1 MNPRL
6 FCRERAYHKAL
17 LLTYSFDPIFF
28 EQVVLPDLWA
38 GRSSDILVL
47 GDRGE
52 IDASLQS
59 AVGQL
64 WNLGKQYLL
73 AAADVAGAFHPKVFV
88 RLGPKDGI
96 VMVGSGNV
104 TSSGWGGNQELGAAW
119 MVGPN
124 HIDKGEW
131 LHPFLEDVL
140 SWCQVDLERDAVRRF
155 KDVPWLSLTPAST
168 SEASPVLHSWGTR
181 SLASEL
187 ARRWSGRRFDEVK
200 ILTGSTDESGAFLR
214 WAQATFGVT
223 RATIALTPASASFVS
238 EKLADLPLDLR
249 LIEAPLDR
257 PLHAKF
263 YWFEG
268 ADGPAAVMGSANC
281 SAAAWLLAPASAG
294 NVESIVVYDRPNARD
309 FESALGLFAV
319 PGQAPDEVLVPR
331 VIHAQAP
338 TAHQASFGI
347 KSLQWDNASRRMVVE
362 IFPAPD
368 PAAQVGLRLGERVVP
383 MVRPHGP
390 KALWMCEITER
401 LDSATMF
408 ASVIVTMGSDS
419 WTTAARWVDDLAA
432 LEHASHSARL
442 LEPFKALDRST
453 SSAEQRQMLDEL
465 QEVAQTLFNDPAS
478 FRDPGFGGGDRKK
491 KSDAPA
497 EPLNPNDLLVHLDEL
512 HEGLPHLASA
522 QPGSLSL
529 TGILRLLFE
538 AETDEGRMPAA
549 AGDEDIDEGQM
560 LETPPTPKS
569 PDPKDQA
576 SAADGAIIEAR
587 FRERLATQINTFM
600 TEMSAAAFA
609 GRCTATQMVQ
619 AVAFPLAIALR
630 GRRKGWVPEELAERW
645 ALEVF
650 SILFR
655 GQGPGSGG
663 LLRAVEQRYVENGQ
677 RDTFNDVVGD
687 GTLWLVLVATLGG
700 ARWHGVGTD
709 IDKAVALRE
718 VFTSRQLRASA
729 TSARVTSLL
738 GSIRIEDAKAH
749 VADVAP
755 TVDRLL
761 GEIESALR
769 PMWESE
775 MRDQGSRAITH
786 KQGDLLW
793 RDKVG
798 WAICLEEVQDR
809 TGQSIKVRLKGVE
822 KAVMCGFYVNVS
834 EAGSRNPEL
843 RQIVDLLR
851 RTVATPP
858 ASLTPTPLTPSTP
871 AEA

>member
-52 IDASLQS
+52 IDASVQS

-73 AAADVAGAFHPKVFV
+73 AEADAAGAFHPKVFV

-124 HIDKGEW
+124 HIDKGGW
-131 LHPFLEDVL
+131 LHPFLDDVL
-140 SWCQVDLERDAVRRF
+140 TWCSGNLERDALRRF
-155 KDVPWLSLTPAST
+155 KDVPWLSLTPADDSG
-168 SEASPVLHSWGTR
+168 ASPILHSRGTR
-181 SLASEL
+181 SLATEL

-223 RATIALTPASASFVS
+223 RATIALTPASASFVA

-249 LIEAPLDR
+249 LIKAPSDR

-281 SAAAWLLAPASAG
+281 SAAAWLLAPASNG
-294 NVESIVVYDRPNARD
+294 NVESIVVYDRPDAQD

-319 PGQAPDEVLVPR
+319 SGLAPGEILIPR
-331 VIHAQAP
+331 TIHDQAP

-347 KSLQWDNASRRMVVE
+347 KSLQWENASRRMVAE
-362 IFPAPD
+362 IVPPPD
-368 PAAQVGLRLGERVVP
+368 PAAQVGLRLGDRVVP
-383 MVRPHGP
+383 MERLHGP
-390 KALWMCEITER
+390 KALWTCEITEG
-401 LDSATMF
+401 LDAATMF
-408 ASVIVTMGSDS
+408 VSVIVTLGSDY
-419 WTTAARWVDDLAA
+419 WTTASRWVDDLAA

-497 EPLNPNDLLVHLDEL
+497 EPVNPNDLLVHLDESL
-512 HEGLPHLASA
+512 EGLPHLASA

-538 AETDEGRMPAA
+538 DETDEGRTPAA

-560 LETPPTPKS
+560 PETPPPPKP
-569 PDPKDQA
+569 PDQKDQA
-576 SAADGAIIEAR
+576 GAATDGAVIEAR

-600 TEMSAAAFA
+600 TEMSAAPFA
-609 GRCTATQMVQ
+609 VRCTATQMVQ

-630 GRRKGWVPEELAERW
+630 GRRKGWVPDELAERW

-655 GQGPGSGG
+655 GHGAGSGG
-663 LLRAVEQRYVENGQ
+663 LLRAVEHRYVENGQ
-677 RDTFNDVVGD
+677 RETFDDVVGD

-700 ARWHGVGTD
+700 ASWHGVGTD

-718 VFTSRQLRASA
+718 VFSAPQLLASA
-729 TSARVTSLL
+729 TSGRVTGLL
-738 GSIRIEDAKAH
+738 GKIRIEDAKAY

-755 TVDRLL
+755 TVNRLL

-769 PMWESE
+769 PVWESE
-775 MRDQGSRAITH
+775 MRDQGARAITH

-798 WAICLEEVQDR
+798 WAVCLEEVQDR
-809 TGQSIKVRLKGVE
+809 AGQPIKVRLKGVE
-822 KAVMCGFYVNVS
+822 KAVMAGFYVNVS
-834 EAGSRNPEL
+834 ETSSRNAVL
-843 RQIVDLLR
+843 AQLLVALK
-851 RTVATPP
+851 RTVTADK
-858 ASLTPTPLTPSTP
+858 
-871 AEA
+871 

>member
-38 GRSSDILVL
+38 GRSSDILVI

-52 IDASLQS
+52 IDTSFQS
-59 AVGQL
+59 AAGQL

-73 AAADVAGAFHPKVFV
+73 AGADVAGAFHPKVFV

-96 VMVGSGNV
+96 VMVGSGNI

-124 HIDKGEW
+124 HIDKGGW
-131 LHPFLEDVL
+131 LHPFFDDVL
-140 SWCQVDLERDAVRRF
+140 TWCQGDLERDAVRRF
-155 KDVPWLSLTPAST
+155 KDVPWLSLTPADANET
-168 SEASPVLHSWGTR
+168 NPLMHSRGTI
-181 SLASEL
+181 SLATEL

-214 WAQATFGVT
+214 WAQTTFGVT
-223 RATIALTPASASFVS
+223 RATIALTPASASFVAG
-238 EKLADLPLDLR
+238 KLADLQLELR
-249 LIEAPLDR
+249 LIAAPADR

-268 ADGPAAVMGSANC
+268 ADGPAALMGSANC
-281 SAAAWLLAPASAG
+281 SAAAWLLAPENAG
-294 NVESIVVYDRPNARD
+294 NVESIVAYDRADAQD
-309 FESALGLFAV
+309 FESALRLFAV
-319 PGQAPDEVLVPR
+319 PGQAPADILVPR
-331 VIHAQAP
+331 TIHDQVP
-338 TAHQASFGI
+338 TAHQALFRI
-347 KSLQWDNASRRMVVE
+347 RSLQWSNASRCLVAE

-368 PAAQVGLRLGERVVP
+368 PAAQVGVHLGEHVLPMERV
-383 MVRPHGP
+383 HGP
-390 KALWMCEITER
+390 KAQWMCEITGG
-401 LDSATMF
+401 LDAATMF
-408 ASVIVTMGSDS
+408 ASVIVTLGAVS
-419 WTTAARWVDDLAA
+419 WTTGSRWIDDLAA

-465 QEVAQTLFNDPAS
+465 QEVARTLFNDSAS

-497 EPLNPNDLLVHLDEL
+497 EPVNPNDLLVHLDES

-538 AETDEGRMPAA
+538 DETDEDRTPAA
-549 AGDEDIDEGQM
+549 AGDEDVDEGQM
-560 LETPPTPKS
+560 PETPPPPKP
-569 PDPKDQA
+569 PDQKDQA
-576 SAADGAIIEAR
+576 GAATDGAVIEAR

-609 GRCTATQMVQ
+609 VRCTATQMVQ
-619 AVAFPLAIALR
+619 AVAFPLAIGLR
-630 GRRKGWVPEELAERW
+630 GRRKGWVPDELAEQW

-655 GQGPGSGG
+655 GQGAGSGG
-663 LLRAVEQRYVENGQ
+663 LLRAVEHRYVENGQ
-677 RDTFNDVVGD
+677 RETFDDVVGD

-700 ARWHGVGTD
+700 ASWHGVGTD

-718 VFTSRQLRASA
+718 VFSAPQLLASA
-729 TSARVTSLL
+729 TSGRVTGLL
-738 GSIRIEDAKAH
+738 GKIRVEDAKAY

-755 TVDRLL
+755 TVNRLL

-769 PMWESE
+769 PVWESE
-775 MRDQGSRAITH
+775 MRDQGARAITH

-798 WAICLEEVQDR
+798 WAVCLEEVQDR
-809 TGQSIKVRLKGVE
+809 AGQPIKVRLKGVE
-822 KAVMCGFYVNVS
+822 KAVMAGFYVNVS
-834 EAGSRNPEL
+834 ETSSRNAVL
-843 RQIVDLLR
+843 AQLLVALK
-851 RTVATPP
+851 RTVTADK
-858 ASLTPTPLTPSTP
+858 
-871 AEA
+871 

>member
-38 GRSSDILVL
+38 GRSSDILVI

-52 IDASLQS
+52 IDTSFQS
-59 AVGQL
+59 AAGQL

-73 AAADVAGAFHPKVFV
+73 AGADVAGAFHPKVFV

-96 VMVGSGNV
+96 VMVGSGNI

-124 HIDKGEW
+124 HIDKGGW
-131 LHPFLEDVL
+131 LHPFFDDVL
-140 SWCQVDLERDAVRRF
+140 TWCQGDLERDAVRRF
-155 KDVPWLSLTPAST
+155 KDVPWLSLTPADANET
-168 SEASPVLHSWGTR
+168 NPLMHSRGTI
-181 SLASEL
+181 SLATEL

-214 WAQATFGVT
+214 WAQTTFGVT
-223 RATIALTPASASFVS
+223 RATIALTPASASFVAG
-238 EKLADLPLDLR
+238 KLADLQLELR
-249 LIEAPLDR
+249 LIAAPADR

-268 ADGPAAVMGSANC
+268 ADGPAALMGSANC
-281 SAAAWLLAPASAG
+281 SAAAWLLAPENAG
-294 NVESIVVYDRPNARD
+294 NVESIVAYDRADAQD
-309 FESALGLFAV
+309 FESALRLFAV
-319 PGQAPDEVLVPR
+319 PGQAPADILVPR
-331 VIHAQAP
+331 TIHDQVP
-338 TAHQASFGI
+338 TAHQALFRI
-347 KSLQWDNASRRMVVE
+347 RSLQWSNASRCLVAE

-368 PAAQVGLRLGERVVP
+368 PAAQVGVHLGEHVLPMERV
-383 MVRPHGP
+383 HGP
-390 KALWMCEITER
+390 KAQWMCEITGG
-401 LDSATMF
+401 LDAATMF
-408 ASVIVTMGSDS
+408 ASVIVTLGAVS
-419 WTTAARWVDDLAA
+419 WTTGSRWIDDLAA

-465 QEVAQTLFNDPAS
+465 QEVARTLFNDLAS

-497 EPLNPNDLLVHLDEL
+497 EPVNPNDLLVHLDES
-512 HEGLPHLASA
+512 HEGVPHLASA

-538 AETDEGRMPAA
+538 DETDEDRTPAA
-549 AGDEDIDEGQM
+549 AGDEDVDEGQM
-560 LETPPTPKS
+560 PETPPPPKP
-569 PDPKDQA
+569 PDQKDQA
-576 SAADGAIIEAR
+576 GAATDGAVIEAR

-609 GRCTATQMVQ
+609 VRCTATQMVQ

-630 GRRKGWVPEELAERW
+630 GRRKGWVPDELAEQW

-655 GQGPGSGG
+655 GQGAGSGG
-663 LLRAVEQRYVENGQ
+663 LLRAVEHRYVENGQ
-677 RDTFNDVVGD
+677 RETFDDVVGD

-700 ARWHGVGTD
+700 ASWHGVGTD

-718 VFTSRQLRASA
+718 VFSAPQLLASA
-729 TSARVTSLL
+729 TSGRVTGLL
-738 GSIRIEDAKAH
+738 GKIRVEDAKAY

-755 TVDRLL
+755 TVNRLL

-769 PMWESE
+769 PVWESE
-775 MRDQGSRAITH
+775 MRGQGARAITH

-798 WAICLEEVQDR
+798 WAVCLEEVQDR
-809 TGQSIKVRLKGVE
+809 AGQPIKVRLKGVE
-822 KAVMCGFYVNVS
+822 KAVMAGFYVNVS
-834 EAGSRNPEL
+834 ETSSRNAVL
-843 RQIVDLLR
+843 AQLLVALK
-851 RTVATPP
+851 RTVTADK
-858 ASLTPTPLTPSTP
+858 
-871 AEA
+871 

>member
-6 FCRERAYHKAL
+6 FCRERGYHKAL

-38 GRSSDILVL
+38 GRSTDILVL
-47 GDRGE
+47 GDAGE
-52 IDASLQS
+52 IDASFQS

-73 AAADVAGAFHPKVFV
+73 AGADVAGAFHPKVFV

-96 VMVGSGNV
+96 VMIGSGNV

-124 HIDKGEW
+124 HIDKGGW
-131 LHPFLEDVL
+131 LHPFLDDVL
-140 SWCQVDLERDAVRRF
+140 TWCQGNLERDALRRF
-155 KDVPWLSLTPAST
+155 KDIPWLSLTPADN
-168 SEASPVLHSWGTR
+168 SEASPILHSRGTR
-181 SLASEL
+181 SLATEL
-187 ARRWSGRRFDEVK
+187 ARRWSGRRFDAVK

-223 RATIALTPASASFVS
+223 RATIALTPASASFMA

-249 LIEAPLDR
+249 LIEAPPDR

-281 SAAAWLLAPASAG
+281 SAAAWLLAPASIG
-294 NVESIVVYDRPNARD
+294 NVESIVVYDRPDAQD
-309 FESALGLFAV
+309 FKSALGLFAV
-319 PGQAPDEVLVPR
+319 PGLAPDEILIPR
-331 VIHAQAP
+331 TIHEQAP

-347 KSLQWDNASRRMVVE
+347 KSLQWDNASRRMVAE
-362 IFPAPD
+362 IVPPPD
-368 PAAQVGLRLGERVVP
+368 PAAQVGLRLGDRVVP
-383 MVRPHGP
+383 MERLHGS
-390 KALWMCEITER
+390 KVLLKCEITEG
-401 LDSATMF
+401 LDAATMF

-419 WTTAARWVDDLAA
+419 WTTASRWVDDLAA

-478 FRDPGFGGGDRKK
+478 FRDPGFGGGDHKK

-497 EPLNPNDLLVHLDEL
+497 EPVNPNDLLVHLDEV

-522 QPGSLSL
+522 QSGSLSL

-538 AETDEGRMPAA
+538 AEIDEGRTPAA

-560 LETPPTPKS
+560 PEKPPPPMP
-569 PDPKDQA
+569 PDQKDQA
-576 SAADGAIIEAR
+576 GAATDGAVIEAR

-630 GRRKGWVPEELAERW
+630 GRRKGWVQDEVAEQW

-650 SILFR
+650 SILFH
-655 GQGPGSGG
+655 GQGSGSGG
-663 LLRAVEQRYVENGQ
+663 LLRAVEYRYVENGQ
-677 RDTFNDVVGD
+677 RETFDDLVGD

-700 ARWHGVGTD
+700 ASWHGVGTD

-718 VFTSRQLRASA
+718 VFSSPQLLASA
-729 TSARVTSLL
+729 TSGRVTGLL
-738 GSIRIEDAKAH
+738 GKIRIEDAKAY

-755 TVDRLL
+755 TVTRLL

-769 PMWESE
+769 PVWELE
-775 MRDQGSRAITH
+775 MRAQGVRAIHH
-786 KQGDLLW
+786 KLGDLLW

-798 WAICLEEVQDR
+798 WAICLEEAQDR
-809 TGQSIKVRLKGVE
+809 AGQSIKVRLKGVE
-822 KAVMCGFYVNVS
+822 KAVMAGFYVNVS
-834 EAGSRNPEL
+834 EVCGRNPLLNGLIEEL
-843 RQIVDLLR
+843 RRHV
-851 RTVATPP
+851 TTK
-858 ASLTPTPLTPSTP
+858 
-871 AEA
+871 

>member
-52 IDASLQS
+52 IDASFQS

-73 AAADVAGAFHPKVFV
+73 SGADVAGAFHPKVFL

-124 HIDKGEW
+124 HIDKGGW
-131 LHPFLEDVL
+131 LHPFLDDVL
-140 SWCQVDLERDAVRRF
+140 TWCQGDLERDSVRRF
-155 KDVPWLSLTPAST
+155 KDVPWLSLTAAST
-168 SEASPVLHSWGTR
+168 SQASPVLHSRGTR
-181 SLASEL
+181 SLAAEL

-238 EKLADLPLDLR
+238 KKLADLPLELR
-249 LIEAPLDR
+249 LIEAPPDR

-281 SAAAWLLAPASAG
+281 SAAAWLLAPNGTG
-294 NVESIVVYDRPNARD
+294 NVESIVVYDRPDAQE
-309 FESALGLFAV
+309 FESALGLFAA
-319 PGQAPDEVLVPR
+319 PGQAPAEILVPR
-331 VIHAQAP
+331 AVHDQAP
-338 TAHQASFGI
+338 KAHHASFAI
-347 KSLQWDNASRRMVVE
+347 KSLQWDNASRRIVAE
-362 IFPAPD
+362 IFPAPE
-368 PAAQVGLRLGERVVP
+368 PTAQVGLRLGERVVP
-383 MVRPHGP
+383 MERLHGL
-390 KALWMCEITER
+390 KALWMCEITEG
-401 LDSATMF
+401 LAAATMF
-408 ASVIVTMGSDS
+408 ASVIVSVGADS
-419 WTTAARWVDDLAA
+419 WTTPSRWIDDLAA

-478 FRDPGFGGGDRKK
+478 FRDPAFGGGDRKK
-491 KSDAPA
+491 KSDVPA
-497 EPLNPNDLLVHLDEL
+497 EPVNPNDLLVHLDESG
-512 HEGLPHLASA
+512 EGLPHLVSA

-538 AETDEGRMPAA
+538 AETDEGRTPAA

-560 LETPPTPKS
+560 PDTPSPPK
-569 PDPKDQA
+569 PADKKDQA
-576 SAADGAIIEAR
+576 GAATDGAVIEAR
-587 FRERLATQINTFM
+587 FRERLATQNNTFL

-630 GRRKGWVPEELAERW
+630 GRRKGWVPDELAERW

-655 GQGPGSGG
+655 GQGSGPGG
-663 LLRAVEQRYVENGQ
+663 LLRAVEHRYVESGK
-677 RDTFNDVVGD
+677 RETFDDVVGD

-700 ARWHGVGTD
+700 TSWHGVGTD

-718 VFTSRQLRASA
+718 VFAAPQLLASA
-729 TSARVTSLL
+729 TSGRVTGLL
-738 GSIRIEDAKAH
+738 GKIRIDDAKAY

-755 TVDRLL
+755 TVNRLL
-761 GEIESALR
+761 GEIEHALR
-769 PMWESE
+769 LVWESE
-775 MRDQGSRAITH
+775 MRDQGARAITH

-798 WAICLEEVQDR
+798 WAVCLEETQNRV
-809 TGQSIKVRLKGVE
+809 GQSIKVRLKGVE
-822 KAVMCGFYVNVS
+822 KAVMAGYYVNV
-834 EAGSRNPEL
+834 ADACNRDPVLGRL
-843 RQIVDLLR
+843 VGDLR
-851 RTVATPP
+851 RSVAT
-858 ASLTPTPLTPSTP
+858 SRQ
-871 AEA
+871 

>member
-52 IDASLQS
+52 IDSSFQS

-73 AAADVAGAFHPKVFV
+73 AGADVAGAFHPKVFL
-88 RLGPKDGI
+88 RLGPTDGI

-124 HIDKGEW
+124 HIDKGGW

-140 SWCQVDLERDAVRRF
+140 TWCQGDLERDSVRRF
-155 KDVPWLSLTPAST
+155 KDVPWLSLTPANT

-181 SLASEL
+181 SLAIEL

-223 RATIALTPASASFVS
+223 RATIALTPASASFVA

-249 LIEAPLDR
+249 LIEAPPDR

-281 SAAAWLLAPASAG
+281 SAAAWLLAPASTG
-294 NVESIVVYDRPNARD
+294 NVESIVVYDRPDDQD
-309 FESALGLFAV
+309 FESALGLFTV
-319 PGQAPDEVLVPR
+319 PGQAPDEILVPR
-331 VIHAQAP
+331 NVHDQAP
-338 TAHQASFGI
+338 TAHHASFGI

-362 IFPAPD
+362 IVPAPD
-368 PAAQVGLRLGERVVP
+368 TAAQAGLRLGDRVMPMERL
-383 MVRPHGP
+383 HGA
-390 KALWMCEITER
+390 KALWMCEITEG
-401 LDSATMF
+401 LDAATMF
-408 ASVIVTMGSDS
+408 ASVIVTMGADS
-419 WTTAARWVDDLAA
+419 WTTASRWVDDLAA

-465 QEVAQTLFNDPAS
+465 QEVAQTLFNDSAS

-497 EPLNPNDLLVHLDEL
+497 EPVNPNDLLVHLDEL

-538 AETDEGRMPAA
+538 AETDEGRTPAA
-549 AGDEDIDEGQM
+549 TGDEDIDEGQM
-560 LETPPTPKS
+560 PETPPQPKL
-569 PDPKDQA
+569 PAQRDQA
-576 SAADGAIIEAR
+576 GLAPDGTVIEAR

-609 GRCTATQMVQ
+609 GRCTATQLVQ

-630 GRRKGWVPEELAERW
+630 GRRKGWVPDELAERW

-655 GQGPGSGG
+655 GQGSGSVG
-663 LLRAVEQRYVENGQ
+663 LLRAVEHRYVENGQ
-677 RDTFNDVVGD
+677 RETFDDVVGD

-700 ARWHGVGTD
+700 ASWHGVGTD

-718 VFTSRQLRASA
+718 VFSAPQLLASA
-729 TSARVTSLL
+729 TSGRVTGLL
-738 GSIRIEDAKAH
+738 GKIRIEDAKAY

-755 TVDRLL
+755 TVNRLL

-769 PMWESE
+769 PVREPE
-775 MRDQGSRAITH
+775 MRDQGARAITH

-798 WAICLEEVQDR
+798 WAVCLEEVQDR

-822 KAVMCGFYVNVS
+822 KAVMAGFYVNVS
-834 EAGSRNPEL
+834 EVGCRNPEL
-843 RQIVDLLR
+843 RQLVEQLR
-851 RTVATPP
+851 RTVATTPP
-858 ASLTPTPLTPSTP
+858 
-871 AEA
+871 E

>member
-6 FCRERAYHKAL
+6 FCRERSYHKAL

-28 EQVVLPDLWA
+28 EQVVLPDLWS

-52 IDASLQS
+52 IDNSIRS

-73 AAADVAGAFHPKVFV
+73 AGADVTGAFHPKVFV

-124 HIDKGEW
+124 HIDKGGW
-131 LHPFLEDVL
+131 LHSFLDDVL
-140 SWCQVDLERDAVRRF
+140 TWSQGDLERDAVRRF
-155 KDVPWLSLTPAST
+155 KDVPWLSLTPADDSGT
-168 SEASPVLHSWGTR
+168 IPVLHSRGTR
-181 SLASEL
+181 SLATEL

-214 WAQATFGVT
+214 WAHATFGVT
-223 RATIALTPASASFVS
+223 RATVALTPTSASFMT
-238 EKLADLPLDLR
+238 EKLADLPLELR
-249 LIEAPLDR
+249 VIAAPSDR

-268 ADGPAAVMGSANC
+268 ADGPTAVMGSANC
-281 SAAAWLLAPASAG
+281 SAAAWLHAPESAG
-294 NVESIVVYDRPNARD
+294 NVESIVVYDRPDAQD

-319 PGQAPDEVLVPR
+319 PGQAPHEILVPR
-331 VIHAQAP
+331 SVRDQAP
-338 TAHQASFGI
+338 AAHQPSFSI
-347 KSLQWDNASRRMVVE
+347 RSLQWDNASQRMVAEVV
-362 IFPAPD
+362 PAPD
-368 PAAQVGLRLGERVVP
+368 PGAQVDLRLGERVLP
-383 MVRPHGP
+383 MARLHGP
-390 KALWMCEITER
+390 RALWMCEITEG
-401 LDSATMF
+401 LDAATMF

-419 WTTAARWVDDLAA
+419 WATASRWVDDLAV
-432 LEHASHSARL
+432 LEHASHAARL
-442 LEPFKALDRST
+442 LELFKALDRST

-478 FRDPGFGGGDRKK
+478 FRDPGFGGGDHKK
-491 KSDAPA
+491 TSDAPT
-497 EPLNPNDLLVHLDEL
+497 EPVNPDDLIVHLDESR
-512 HEGLPHLASA
+512 EVLPHLASA
-522 QPGSLSL
+522 QSGTLSL

-538 AETDEGRMPAA
+538 AEADEGRAPAA

-560 LETPPTPKS
+560 PDMPSSPTS
-569 PDPKDQA
+569 TDQKDQ
-576 SAADGAIIEAR
+576 SGAAVDGAVIEAR
-587 FRERLATQINTFM
+587 FRERLATQIDTFL
-600 TEMSAAAFA
+600 TEMSAAAFT

-619 AVAFPLAIALR
+619 AVSFPLAVALR

-655 GQGPGSGG
+655 GQGPGSAG
-663 LLRAVEQRYVENGQ
+663 LLRAVEARYVQNGQ
-677 RDTFNDVVGD
+677 RDTFDDAVGD

-700 ARWHGVGTD
+700 TSWHGVGTD

-718 VFTSRQLRASA
+718 VFAAPQLLASA
-729 TSARVTSLL
+729 TSGRITGLL
-738 GSIRIEDAKAH
+738 GKIRIEDAKAY

-755 TVDRLL
+755 TVNRLL
-761 GEIESALR
+761 GEIENTLR
-769 PMWESE
+769 PVWESE
-775 MRDQGSRAITH
+775 MRDQGARAITH

-798 WAICLEEVQDR
+798 WAVCLEETKHR
-809 TGQSIKVRLKGVE
+809 AGQSIKVRLKGVE
-822 KAVMCGFYVNVS
+822 KAVMAGFYVNVS
-834 EAGSRNPEL
+834 EVCSRHAVLSQLLVELKRAVTAAVTAGK
-843 RQIVDLLR
+843 
-851 RTVATPP
+851 
-858 ASLTPTPLTPSTP
+858 
-871 AEA
+871 